1 MSAIRFRLIAP
12 AVLLCIVAAASAASG
27 QATAQAPALRSP
39 DVIFVPTPP
48 EVVEAML
55 KLAKVGPNDVVYDLG
70 SGDGR
75 IPIAAA
81 TPPAMRRA
89 TEACADLETLEIL
102 RETL

>member
-12 AVLLCIVAAASAASG
+12 AVLLCIVTAASAASG

-55 KLAKVGPNDVVYDLG
+55 KLARWVQTTSSTISDPAMAASRIAGQANVQSPI
-70 SGDGR
+70 GDGDR
-75 IPIAAA
+75 H
-81 TPPAMRRA
+81 
-89 TEACADLETLEIL
+89 
-102 RETL
+102 